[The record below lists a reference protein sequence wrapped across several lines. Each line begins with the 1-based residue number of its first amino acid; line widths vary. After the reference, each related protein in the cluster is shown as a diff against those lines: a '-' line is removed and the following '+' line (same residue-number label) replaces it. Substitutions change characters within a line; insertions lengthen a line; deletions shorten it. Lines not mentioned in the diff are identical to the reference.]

1 MRLVFALL
9 AGLTG
14 GVAQAQQPDP
24 FTLPPPTQSPQP
36 APGQPTPGQ
45 PGQPGQNAAAPT
57 IDALGRQGFEIKA
70 VTQASERAGGFVVL
84 MQRAGEVRTCLMRIE
99 RAEGRAP
106 RQVSVCF

>member
-1 MRLVFALL
+1 VLVGGGAL
-9 AGLTG
+9 
-14 GVAQAQQPDP
+14 AQQPDP
-24 FTLPPPTQSPQP
+24 FTLPPPTQNPPP
-36 APGQPTPGQ
+36 APGQPGQ
-45 PGQPGQNAAAPT
+45 QGQNAAATT

-106 RQVSVCF
+106 RQVSACF